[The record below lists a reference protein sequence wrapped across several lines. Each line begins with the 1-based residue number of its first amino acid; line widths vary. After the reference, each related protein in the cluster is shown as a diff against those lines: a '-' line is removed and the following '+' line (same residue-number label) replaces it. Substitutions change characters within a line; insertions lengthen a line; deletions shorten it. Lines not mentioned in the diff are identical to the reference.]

1 MPVFQIP
8 ELHLG
13 ICLTD
18 PERKGCKIKFIQ
30 NQVKRAPSQSVFL
43 DRTYFL
49 HFKFNR
55 VEFICNHCP
64 IQPLEMKGLPFNE
77 RCAFYCGAGTQCPCL
92 VILQG
97 CIEHRGHTDSPQT
110 RQTCVYTCTSRLG
123 QPSFCSQWSVRWQ
136 K

>member
-77 RCAFYCGAGTQCPCL
+77 RCAFYCGAGTQCPWL
-92 VILQG
+92 S
-97 CIEHRGHTDSPQT
+97 DSPG
-110 RQTCVYTCTSRLG
+110 LH
-123 QPSFCSQWSVRWQ
+123 
-136 K
+136 